1 MSDEDPPGE
10 PQSSLIGLR
19 TAIFLY
25 ALLVIVSCLILKGKP
40 LYLSLIIVGGLA
52 AKSYVHYLRER
63 VDR

>member
-1 MSDEDPPGE
+1 MTGQDQQGE
-10 PQSSLIGLR
+10 PKSSLIGLR

-40 LYLSLIIVGGLA
+40 LYLALIIVGGLA

-63 VDR
+63 VGR

>member
-1 MSDEDPPGE
+1 MSDEGPPAE
-10 PQSSLIGLR
+10 PRSSLIGLR

-25 ALLVIVSCLILKGKP
+25 AVLVIVSCLALRGKP
-40 LYLSLIIVGGLA
+40 LYLALIVVGGLA